1 MIALDFK
8 LVFLCLLLGKYDMLQ
23 TDVINFIL
31 IMIVAMY
38 ALWESAKNIPMK
50 FFLGGG

>member
-1 MIALDFK
+1 
-8 LVFLCLLLGKYDMLQ
+8 MLQ

-38 ALWESAKNIPMK
+38 ALWESAKNIPRK
-50 FFLGGG
+50 FFFGTGVDYI